1 MKNSPAICEK
11 LTING
16 KVRATLCDA
25 KTGRI
30 TKRLPWHHNIIP
42 TAGLAGLA
50 GLMGGI
56 GTAVTY
62 GAVGGGTSTPA
73 TGDTQMGS
81 EIARK
86 AIATASVNGTTVTI
100 EFFFEAA
107 EGNGAI
113 TQCALFGGTASATK
127 DSGTLFE
134 YANFA
139 NAFTKAA
146 TETLTVECQITFA

>member
-11 LTING
+11 LTIKG
-16 KVRATLCDA
+16 RVRATLRDA

-42 TAGLAGLA
+42 NVGLAGLA

-73 TGDTQMGS
+73 AGDTQMGS

-86 AIATASVNGTTVTI
+86 AIAAASVNGMTVTI
-100 EFFFEAA
+100 EFFFETT

-113 TQCALFGGTASATK
+113 TQCALFGGAATASANT
-127 DSGTLFE
+127 GTLFE

-139 NAFTKAA
+139 TGFTKAA
-146 TETLTVECQITFA
+146 TETLTVECQITFS